1 MSNHIL
7 TLPAPAKLNLFLHIT
22 GRRPDGY
29 HLLQTVF
36 QLLDYGDELS
46 FSLRDDD
53 LIRLHCDNPELSGDN
68 NLVMRAALMLRDHC
82 DCHQGVDIELIKHI
96 PAGAGLGGG
105 SSDAA
110 TTLVALNR
118 LWQCGLS
125 QQQLA
130 GIGLSLGADV
140 PVFVN
145 GRSAWAEG
153 VGEQL
158 TPVPLP
164 ALYYL
169 VLTPACHVSTS
180 AIFSHQELTRDTRP
194 IKMAAFL
201 AGQSRNDCE
210 MLVRTLYPEVNAALE
225 WLGKFAPARMTG
237 TGSSVF
243 AGFDDEASARAVL
256 AQLPSDAQ
264 GPLRNIS
271 GFVAKAV
278 NHSVLAEMLPTSEIA
293 GRQVSTQ

>member
-1 MSNHIL
+1 ML

-22 GRRPDGY
+22 GRRTDGY

-130 GIGLSLGADV
+130 GIGLNLGADV

-278 NHSVLAEMLPTSEIA
+278 NHSVLAEMLPASEIA

>member
-1 MSNHIL
+1 MTHRSL

-22 GRRPDGY
+22 GRREDGY

-46 FSLRDDD
+46 FHLRDDD
-53 LIRLHCDNPELSGDN
+53 RILLHCDTPELATDD
-68 NLVMRAALMLRDHC
+68 NLVLRAARLLCEHSDSC
-82 DCHQGVDIELIKHI
+82 QGVDIELIKRI

-110 TTLVALNR
+110 TTLIALNH

-125 QQQLA
+125 QEQLQSL
-130 GIGLSLGADV
+130 GLSLGADV

-145 GRSAWAEG
+145 GCSAWAEG
-153 VGEQL
+153 VGEHL
-158 TPVPLP
+158 TPVDLP
-164 ALYYL
+164 SIYYL
-169 VLTPACHVSTS
+169 VLTPACHVST
-180 AIFSHQELTRDTRP
+180 ARIFSHQQLTRDTKA

-210 MLVRTLYPEVNAALE
+210 LLVRQLYPEVDAAIQ
-225 WLGKFAPARMTG
+225 WLSQFAPARMTG

-243 AGFDDEASARAVL
+243 ASFDDEAAARAVL
-256 AQLPSDAQ
+256 AKLPTDKH
-264 GPLRNIS
+264 GPLKNIS
-271 GFVAKAV
+271 GFVARAV
-278 NHSVLAEMLPTSEIA
+278 NESAVRTLVKPD
-293 GRQVSTQ
+293 

>member
-1 MSNHIL
+1 MSNPTL

-22 GRRPDGY
+22 GQREDGY

-53 LIRLHCDNPELSGDN
+53 QIILHCDTPELESDD
-68 NLVMRAALMLRDHC
+68 NLVLRAARLLCEHC
-82 DCHQGVDIELIKHI
+82 NSCQGVDIELTKRI
-96 PAGAGLGGG
+96 PTGAGLGGG

-110 TTLVALNR
+110 TTLIALNH

-125 QQQLA
+125 REQLQTL
-130 GIGLSLGADV
+130 GLRLGADV

-145 GRSAWAEG
+145 GTSAWAEG
-153 VGEQL
+153 IGEHL
-158 TPVPLP
+158 TPITLP
-164 ALYYL
+164 TLYYL
-169 VLTPACHVSTS
+169 VLTPACHVATS
-180 AIFSHQELTRDTRP
+180 RIFSHQELTRDTKAIR
-194 IKMAAFL
+194 MAAFL

-210 MLVRTLYPEVNAALE
+210 MLVRKLYPEVDATTK
-225 WLGKFAPARMTG
+225 WLNQFAPARMTG

-243 AGFDDEASARAVL
+243 ASFDDEASAREVL
-256 AQLPSDAQ
+256 AKLPTEKH
-264 GPLRNIS
+264 GPLKNIS

-278 NHSVLAEMLPTSEIA
+278 NESNAWTLV
-293 GRQVSTQ
+293 

>member
-1 MSNHIL
+1 MLTNTPSAHSL
-7 TLPAPAKLNLFLHIT
+7 TLLAPAKLNLFLHIT

-53 LIRLHCDNPELSGDN
+53 QIRLHCDSPELSGED
-68 NLVMRAALMLRDHC
+68 NLVLRAARLLREHC
-82 DCHQGVDIELIKHI
+82 DCNQGINIELVKRI

-110 TTLVALNR
+110 TTLVALNQ
-118 LWQCGLS
+118 LWHCGLTKE
-125 QQQLA
+125 QLA
-130 GIGLSLGADV
+130 AMGLSLGADV
-140 PVFVN
+140 PVFVKA
-145 GRSAWAEG
+145 RSAWAEG
-153 VGEQL
+153 VGEHL
-158 TPVPLP
+158 TPMLLP
-164 ALYYL
+164 AIYYL

-180 AIFSHQELTRDTRP
+180 VIFSHQELTRDTHP

-210 MLVRTLYPEVNAALE
+210 MLVRMLYPEVNAALE
-225 WLGKFAPARMTG
+225 WLSQFAPARMTG

-243 AGFDDEASARAVL
+243 AGFQDETSARAVL
-256 AQLPSDAQ
+256 EQLPSDAQ
-264 GPLRNIS
+264 GPLKNIS
-271 GFVAKAV
+271 GFVARAV
-278 NHSVLAEMLPTSEIA
+278 NESVLT
-293 GRQVSTQ
+293 GF

>member
-1 MSNHIL
+1 MSSQL
-7 TLPAPAKLNLFLHIT
+7 MTLAAPAKLNLFLHIT

-36 QLLDYGDELS
+36 QLLDYGDELN

-53 LIRLHCDNPELSGDN
+53 QIRLHCDNPELAGED
-68 NLVMRAALMLRDHC
+68 NLVLRAARLLRQHC
-82 DCHQGVDIELIKHI
+82 DCNQGVDIELIKRI

-110 TTLVALNR
+110 TTLVALNQ
-118 LWQCGLS
+118 LWHCALTRE
-125 QQQLA
+125 QLA
-130 GIGLSLGADV
+130 ALGLSLGADV

-145 GRSAWAEG
+145 ARSAWAEG

-158 TPVPLP
+158 TPVLLP
-164 ALYYL
+164 ELYYL

-225 WLGKFAPARMTG
+225 WLSQFAPARMTG

-243 AGFDDEASARAVL
+243 AGFHDEASARAVL
-256 AQLPSDAQ
+256 AQLPADSQ
-264 GPLRNIS
+264 GSLRNIS

-278 NHSVLAEMLPTSEIA
+278 NKSVLADI
-293 GRQVSTQ
+293 V

>member
-1 MSNHIL
+1 MSAHTL

-22 GRRPDGY
+22 GRRADGY

-36 QLLDYGDELS
+36 QLLDFGDELS
-46 FSLRDDD
+46 FTPRDDD
-53 LIRLHCDNPELSGDN
+53 LIQFHCNMPELCGED
-68 NLVMRAALMLRDHC
+68 NLVMRVARLLREHC
-82 DCHQGVDIELIKHI
+82 DCNLGVDIELTKRI

-110 TTLVALNR
+110 TTLIALNK
-118 LWQCGLS
+118 LWHCHLS
-125 QQQLA
+125 RHQLA
-130 GIGLSLGADV
+130 SLGLSLGADV

-145 GRSAWAEG
+145 ARSAWAEG
-153 VGEQL
+153 VGERLSSVQL
-158 TPVPLP
+158 PTT
-164 ALYYL
+164 YYL

-180 AIFSHQELTRDTRP
+180 VIFSHQQLTRDTRP

-210 MLVRTLYPEVNAALE
+210 MLVRKLYPEVNAAFE
-225 WLGKFAPARMTG
+225 WLSQFAPVRMTG

-243 AGFDDEASARAVL
+243 AGFQDKASAEAVL
-256 AQLPSDAQ
+256 AQLPSNAQ
-264 GPLRNIS
+264 GSLKNVS

-278 NHSVLAEMLPTSEIA
+278 NESVLTDF
-293 GRQVSTQ
+293 

>member
-1 MSNHIL
+1 MTTDFSSASIL

-36 QLLDYGDELS
+36 QLLDYGDELR
-46 FSLRDDD
+46 FCLRDDD
-53 LIRLHCDNPELSGDN
+53 QIRLHCDNPELSGED
-68 NLVMRAALMLRDHC
+68 NLVLRAARLLREHC
-82 DCHQGVDIELIKHI
+82 ECNQGVDIELVKRI

-110 TTLVALNR
+110 TTLVALNQ
-118 LWQCGLS
+118 LWHCALTRE
-125 QQQLA
+125 QLA
-130 GIGLSLGADV
+130 AMGLSLGADV
-140 PVFVN
+140 PVFVHA
-145 GRSAWAEG
+145 RSAWAEG
-153 VGEQL
+153 VGEYL
-158 TPVPLP
+158 TPVLLP
-164 ALYYL
+164 AIYYL

-180 AIFSHQELTRDTRP
+180 VIFSHQELTRDTRA

-201 AGQSRNDCE
+201 EGQSRNDCE

-225 WLGKFAPARMTG
+225 WLSQFAPARMTG

-243 AGFDDEASARAVL
+243 AGFQDEASARAVL
-256 AQLPSDAQ
+256 AKLPSNSQ
-264 GPLRNIS
+264 GPLKNIS

-278 NHSVLAEMLPTSEIA
+278 NRSALADF
-293 GRQVSTQ
+293 